1 MKDGL
6 IQFSHCNKK
15 SNLNYIFS
23 YASVY
28 NPRLGNIYETI
39 ETKYKSGAHLWVT
52 LETLIKFKV
61 LYIF

>member
-1 MKDGL
+1 MKILTSIKYILNNNKMKDGL

-39 ETKYKSGAHLWVT
+39 QIKYKS
-52 LETLIKFKV
+52 
-61 LYIF
+61 